1 MAEDWAA
8 NVKKYVPDANDGI
21 IAGIV
26 RYCGI
31 ALTKRD
37 SSLVSMGDPKET
49 ARVREGFLKKK
60 LGLTHSD
67 ADLDASIA
75 DVGTRMKGE
84 NFKNRVTVYYLLA
97 EKHGMLGSFMKAAST
112 KAASTKA
119 AGTGAGT
126 AAAAGGAA
134 ALAGAGIA
142 AAATRAPAA
151 ATRAPAPAPV
161 PAPIA
166 AAPIAPPP
174 TPVAPPPAPVA
185 APPPSVAAP
194 AAAAPLAAAGMGA
207 AATGTAALGSAA
219 MAGAV
224 HGADRTGDPVPTTY
238 DREPR
243 VADTGAGPIAGTG
256 TDDTGGR
263 GWLPWLLLGLGILA
277 LILLLSR
284 CNNDADDVTPV
295 ATDTAVATAMETPT
309 GTAAPAATTPA
320 AVPTGAGI
328 TSEMRG
334 DKPVLITYF
343 DTGKAAVVPAFGP
356 ATTPLKD
363 YLAAHA
369 GSSLAVSGFTDPT
382 GNAAAN
388 AALSK
393 NRAAAVKA
401 ALVAAGVTDA
411 AIAMVKPADSSDASG
426 SNANGRRVEVTVN

>member
-75 DVGTRMKGE
+75 DVGTRMKDE

-97 EKHGMLGSFMKAAST
+97 EKHGMLGSFT

-119 AGTGAGT
+119 AGT

-142 AAATRAPAA
+142 AATTRAPASA
-151 ATRAPAPAPV
+151 PAPAPAPAPV
-161 PAPIA
+161 A
-166 AAPIAPPP
+166 AAPI
-174 TPVAPPPAPVA
+174 APPPAPVA
-185 APPPSVAAP
+185 APAAV
-194 AAAAPLAAAGMGA
+194 APLAAAGMGA
-207 AATGTAALGSAA
+207 AATGAAALGSAA
-219 MAGAV
+219 MAGDV

-238 DREPR
+238 DREPL

-284 CNNDADDVTPV
+284 CNNDADDVIPM
-295 ATDTAVATAMETPT
+295 AADTAVATAMEAPT
-309 GTAAPAATTPA
+309 GTAAPAGATPA

-328 TSEMRG
+328 TSEMRDG
-334 DKPVLITYF
+334 KPVLITYF

-426 SNANGRRVEVTVN
+426 SNANGRRVEVTVK